1 MIARRGS
8 SEDLSYDAVIVG
20 AGHNG
25 LVCGSYLA
33 RAGLKVCVLERR
45 DILGGASV
53 SEELWPGYLVN
64 TAAHMLGLLQPRII
78 LDLELQK
85 FGYEVIAPPPTVHLI
100 EDAGPVVLWKETEKL
115 CAEIARFS
123 PKDAEAYPRFSAHLA
138 RLGPIFRQLLWE
150 IPFDP
155 SSLRPG
161 NLRDMLGFAWRNRGM
176 VGPFHEVVDL
186 LTMSAGDY
194 LDRWFESDA
203 MKVILGYYP
212 AAGSGLSVDLNTP
225 GTAYFLLRANLR
237 DNSTAAG
244 GTGLVRGGMGAVTQ
258 AIARSGARF
267 GMETRT
273 GAEVAKILIRDGRAR
288 GVVLKDGTEISA
300 RAVIANAS
308 AQHTFLDL
316 VEPDE
321 VPGTFLSDIRGLK
334 SQSTSFKVHVAL
346 EDLPCYPGLQG
357 TGSPVQI
364 VVAPSLSY
372 LADAY
377 RDMRNGMVA
386 RRPFL
391 TVQTPTLVDPSLA
404 PPGHHLL
411 SIYGG
416 HVPPPEAAAPDAALR
431 ELVYQN
437 TIASIRAFAPD
448 FKAEALHRE
457 VMLPVDF
464 ERIFGL
470 PGGNPHHSDLSLS
483 QIFFRRPARHYAGY
497 RAPVDALFL
506 CGASTHPGGAVT
518 GVPGFN
524 AARVVLREF
533 GKRNALSAGR

>member
-1 MIARRGS
+1 M
-8 SEDLSYDAVIVG
+8 SYDAIIIG

-45 DILGGASV
+45 DIVGGASV
-53 SEELWPGYLVN
+53 SEGLWPGYLVN

-85 FGYEVIAPPPTVHLI
+85 FGYEVITPPPTVHLI
-100 EDAGPVVLWKETEKL
+100 EDAGPIVLWTETERL

-123 PKDAEAYPRFSAHLA
+123 PKDAEAYPRFCAHLA
-138 RLGPIFRQLLWE
+138 KLGPVFRKLLWE

-155 SSLRPG
+155 SSLRLG
-161 NLRDMLGFAWRNRGM
+161 NIRDMLGFAWRNRGM

-225 GTAYFLLRANLR
+225 GTAYFLLRGNLR

-244 GTGLVRGGMGAVTQ
+244 GTGLARGGMGAVTQ
-258 AIARSGARF
+258 AISRSGARF

-273 GAEVAKILIRDGRAR
+273 GAEVVKVLVERGKAC
-288 GVVLKDGTEISA
+288 GVVLKDGTEIRA
-300 RAVIANAS
+300 RTVIANAS
-308 AQHTFLDL
+308 VQHTFLEL
-316 VEPDE
+316 VEPGE
-321 VPGTFLSDIRGLK
+321 VPDTFLSEIRGLK

-346 EDLPCYPGLQG
+346 KELPHYPGLEAAGGG
-357 TGSPVQI
+357 TGAPVQI
-364 VVAPSLSY
+364 VVAPSLNY

-377 RDMRNGMVA
+377 RDMRNGTVA

-404 PPGHHLL
+404 PEGCHLL

-416 HVPPPEAAAPDAALR
+416 HVPGPNVLAHNAALKDV
-431 ELVYQN
+431 VYDN
-437 TIASIRAFAPD
+437 TMASIRDFAPA
-448 FKAEALHRE
+448 FKAEVLHRE
-457 VMLPVDF
+457 VMLATDF

-483 QIFFRRPARHYAGY
+483 QVFFRRPAKHYAGY
-497 RAPVDALFL
+497 RAPVDGLFL
-506 CGASTHPGGAVT
+506 CGASAHPGGAVT

-533 GKRNALSAGR
+533 GRRNRL